1 MVMIVTGVVINT
13 FRGQFSASASTGSKV
28 YINIE
33 DSRVLELSHRHTD
46 SETELQVIATPVY
59 FSPSQTNLMKS
70 EIATLMELIYFED
83 PKTAE
88 VYHFLCQVKIIGI
101 LEQKWRYHGCPYC
114 NKKTMESGNTYWCR
128 QCNREVLAE
137 NKYRI
142 TLDVED
148 RTTVSTF
155 VVFGKEAE
163 NLIKVSAQEVSR
175 TIEYN
180 NEREIF
186 PEIIKSIIGK
196 TIKVQVKLTKYNFE
210 EGNESFTVT
219 KLIEAIE
226 GDSQESQEVEV
237 VDLHEDAL
245 LQTPKHI
252 SKDKTVFTP
261 LTNTPLKPKI
271 EKIFK
276 SSPLRIKDLGE
287 DENIQRNSTIKET
300 EDLKRKR
307 TSNECGKEKWI

>member
-33 DSRVLELSHRHTD
+33 DTRVLELSHRHTD

-59 FSPSQTNLMKS
+59 FSPSQTNLMKF
-70 EIATLMELIYFED
+70 EITTLMELIYFED

-88 VYHFLCQVKIIGI
+88 VKIIGI

-163 NLIKVSAQEVSR
+163 NLIKVSAQE
-175 TIEYN
+175 N

-186 PEIIKSIIGK
+186 LEIIKSIIGK

-210 EGNESFTVT
+210 EGNESFIVT

-226 GDSQESQEVEV
+226 GDSQ
-237 VDLHEDAL
+237 
-245 LQTPKHI
+245 
-252 SKDKTVFTP
+252 
-261 LTNTPLKPKI
+261 
-271 EKIFK
+271 
-276 SSPLRIKDLGE
+276 
-287 DENIQRNSTIKET
+287 IQA
-300 EDLKRKR
+300 
-307 TSNECGKEKWI
+307 